1 MGLLGAAGM
10 PAFLPSFPGLSRETC
25 LPATRIVL
33 CLGVTHNDEGA
44 VDYMIW
50 VSWVPVELLV
60 EP

>member
-33 CLGVTHNDEGA
+33 CPGVTHSDEGA
-44 VDYMIW
+44 VDYMI
-50 VSWVPVELLV
+50 
-60 EP
+60 